1 MTDLAPH
8 LAAFLHDY
16 LPQERS
22 VSRHTIASYADS
34 LKLLVVFVAGQRRI
48 RPCTLQVEDLA
59 VPTILAFLESLE
71 HERNNSVATRNVR
84 LAGIKAFFR
93 YLEYRAPA
101 CLDMALQVRTL
112 SRKRTDTP
120 IVDWLDNTQM
130 QALLDAPDPTTPG
143 GIRDRAML
151 YLCFAAG
158 LRVSE
163 LTSLT
168 LDSLAQPELSTVR
181 VLGKG
186 RRQRT
191 LPLWK
196 ETRAVLRQW
205 LDIRPAVNNSFL
217 FLNARGRPMTRDGF
231 AHRLDL
237 HVATAART
245 VPTLSG
251 KRVTPHSLRHSCAMS
266 TLKATGDI
274 RKVSLWLGH
283 ASIQTTETYLRASPS
298 EKLEILDAMQAP
310 PLRKGAFG
318 GVRDRLMAL
327 FDGL

>member
-48 RPCTLQVEDLA
+48 RPCTLKIEDLA

-101 CLDMALQVRTL
+101 YLDMALQVRTL

-120 IVDWLDNTQM
+120 IVDWLDDTQM

-168 LDSLAQPELSTVR
+168 LDSLAQPDLSTVR

-186 RRQRT
+186 RRHRT

-196 ETRAVLRQW
+196 ETRAVVRQW
-205 LDIRPAVNNSFL
+205 LDIRPAVNNSCL

-251 KRVTPHSLRHSCAMS
+251 KRVTPHSLRHEY
-266 TLKATGDI
+266 LEGDGGYQKGLALA
-274 RKVSLWLGH
+274 RPCEHSDDRDLSACESVREAGDP
-283 ASIQTTETYLRASPS
+283 RC
-298 EKLEILDAMQAP
+298 DAGTDNPQ
-310 PLRKGAFG
+310 G
-318 GVRDRLMAL
+318 GVRRRSRPP
-327 FDGL
+327 DGSV